1 MTNSEIEAFLSVC
14 KYNSIS
20 KAAEKLFI
28 SQSSLST
35 KIKTLERE
43 IGCPLMIRSKGT
55 RAVSLTDEGRKFLE
69 LAIRYE
75 EIVNEMFKIGEKSAP
90 SKLRVSTLNSTGTYL
105 FTPAYEKFMIERPD
119 IILEIQDM
127 ATTPSYSSMENG
139 FTDMA
144 FTVKRMESK
153 KVITYPA
160 FMENMEFIC
169 EASSE
174 YPEIVD
180 LDGIDVKNEI
190 YIHWFDEFDQWHD
203 ETFGGDAVPL
213 IKLELM
219 SQLEF
224 FIRKKNAWAIV
235 PSSAAYWLTRNEY
248 IKKCDISFELPKRV
262 TYCSYVPNK
271 SKEEAMNC
279 FLDCL
284 RMTLEEMDDT
294 GVVIYM

>member
-55 RAVSLTDEGRKFLE
+55 RTVSLTDEGREFLE
-69 LAIRYE
+69 LAVKYE
-75 EIVNEMFKIGEKSAP
+75 EIVSEMFKIGKKSAP

-105 FTPAYEKFMIERPD
+105 FTPVYERFMLERPD
-119 IILEIQDM
+119 TVLEIQDM
-127 ATTPSYSSMENG
+127 ATTASYNSMEIG

-144 FTVKRMESK
+144 FTVGRLESK

-160 FMENMEFIC
+160 FTENMVLIC
-169 EASSE
+169 AASSK
-174 YPEIVD
+174 YSKNVD
-180 LDGIDVKNEI
+180 IEELDVKNEV
-190 YIHWFDEFDQWHD
+190 YINWFDDFEQWHKD
-203 ETFGGDAVPL
+203 TFGESAAPL

-224 FIRKKNAWAIV
+224 FLTKKNTWAFV

-248 IKKCDISFELPKRV
+248 IKKCDISFEIPKRI
-262 TYCSYVPNK
+262 TYCSYIPNK
-271 SKEEAMNC
+271 SKEDAMNC

-284 RMTLEEMDDT
+284 KRALEGMDGT
-294 GVVIYM
+294 RIEIYI